1 MIIVDTHCHIGL
13 HKYEPVESLLYH
25 MKTSGVDRAVFIQY
39 AGNSD
44 NQYMLDSMAAQPGKF
59 QAAMIVDPTD
69 DGTAMRQWADRGI
82 IGIRLPANSRADCAD
97 LLAQWRTA
105 ADLNLIVSAPSNP
118 QSLLSDEFAEVIR
131 EFPTLSIV
139 IEHLAG
145 IGEGQQPPYD
155 TFKKILE
162 LAEHPNLSI
171 KLPGFGEIC
180 PVPLPFDP
188 IPPLADMAIEAFG
201 PQRVMWGSDYPPV
214 SRREGYDNSL
224 KVPMDYLSD
233 LSAEDREWIFGKTA
247 LKIWRF

>member
-1 MIIVDTHCHIGL
+1 MTIVDTHCHIGL

-25 MKTSGVDRAVFIQY
+25 MNTSGVDHAVFIQY

-44 NQYMLDSMAAQPGKF
+44 NQYMLDSMAAQPEKF

-69 DGTAMRQWADRGI
+69 DGTAMRQWAERGI

-97 LLAQWRTA
+97 PLAQWRTA
-105 ADLNLIVSAPSNP
+105 ADLDLVVSAPSSP
-118 QSLLSDEFAEVIR
+118 QSLLSHEFAEVIR
-131 EFPTLSIV
+131 EFPNLSIV

-162 LAEHPNLSI
+162 LAEKPNLSI

-188 IPPLADMAIEAFG
+188 IPPLADMAIEAFSS
-201 PQRVMWGSDYPPV
+201 QRVMWGSDYPPV

-224 KVPMDYLSD
+224 KVPMDYLSE
-233 LSAEDREWIFGKTA
+233 LSEEDREWIFGKTA